1 MRLTLEGDQ
10 TVALGATLSA
20 KKNVFQGLVM
30 HVSEPESVAVV
41 LKRLKAMPKLRKFE
55 FFPRAWRVHAA
66 ATRLNQTPLDGASDS
81 LKRDGEDTNVTE
93 GCVDDQQISVGDRL
107 LHLLQR
113 WQVENILLVV
123 ARMDGSLSG
132 RLIGPELYPLVMES
146 AKLALEQYYFENSK
160 PTEAAKLALLNPPN
174 DGATLCDPVPGLKQ
188 QQQEVL
194 HPAVCLLTSETVKT
208 WPRKHQAT
216 SDGSGRKGDK
226 QGRVN
231 HFLHA
236 GPKKE
241 SEATRMPNQDDLV
254 VAGNVDVVHATSG
267 VDWLSISRDEW
278 LKLKSIRVP
287 VKELHY
293 LFMCLVILLEKPPE
307 KIIKAKP
314 KPKQFEEFTPSNF
327 SWTRCRE
334 ILHYAPAWEGKLR
347 CLHGDML
354 TLSQATALRSVFQE
368 PSFNENAF
376 MRISVA
382 SVKVFTWLRRLLGE
396 YDEMELGLRNRDP
409 TDAPE
414 VILEES
420 SPQKHLQQEQ
430 QQDKPVHHRP
440 RPPPAM
446 LDKDGEH
453 FAKELQGLAANHHK
467 QQFKIIDKGR
477 LFINHSSK

>member
-1 MRLTLEGDQ
+1 MRLALDGDR
-10 TVALGATLSA
+10 TVALGATLRV

-30 HVSEPESVAVV
+30 HMRDSESVAVV
-41 LKRLKAMPKLRKFE
+41 LERLKALPKLRKFE
-55 FFPRAWRVHAA
+55 FFPRAWRVRAA
-66 ATRLNQTPLDGASDS
+66 ATRLNQTPPLDGTSDS
-81 LKRDGEDTNVTE
+81 LKRDCDDGNVVE
-93 GCVDDQQISVGDRL
+93 GCVDDHQISVGDRL

-160 PTEAAKLALLNPPN
+160 PTDVAKLALLNPPN
-174 DGATLCDPVPGLKQ
+174 DGATLCDPVPGFK

-216 SDGSGRKGDK
+216 SDGSGRKGVK

-236 GPKKE
+236 GPRKE
-241 SEATRMPNQDDLV
+241 SEAMAMKPNQDDLV

-267 VDWLSISRDEW
+267 VDWLGISRDEW

-314 KPKQFEEFTPSNF
+314 TPKQFEEFTPSNF

-354 TLSQATALRSVFQE
+354 TLSQVTALRSVFQE

-376 MRISVA
+376 VRISVA
-382 SVKVFTWLRRLLGE
+382 SVKVFTWLRKLLDE
-396 YDEMELGLRNRDP
+396 YDEMELGLRNRGP

-414 VILEES
+414 VVIVEER
-420 SPQKHLQQEQ
+420 SPQRQLQQEQ
-430 QQDKPVHHRP
+430 QQPVHQHRP
-440 RPPPAM
+440 RPPPE
-446 LDKDGEH
+446 KEGSEH
-453 FAKELQGLAANHHK
+453 LAKELQGLAANHHK

-477 LFINHSSK
+477 LFANHK

>member
-1 MRLTLEGDQ
+1 MRLVLDGDQ

-30 HVSEPESVAVV
+30 HVGEPERVV
-41 LKRLKAMPKLRKFE
+41 LVLERLKALPKLRKFE
-55 FFPRAWRVHAA
+55 FFPRAWRIRA
-66 ATRLNQTPLDGASDS
+66 ATQFNQTPLDGVSDS
-81 LKRDGEDTNVTE
+81 LKRDEDMNIAE
-93 GCVDDQQISVGDRL
+93 GCVDDQQIGMGDRL

-113 WQVENILLVV
+113 WQVENVLLVV

-146 AKLALEQYYFENSK
+146 AKLALEQYYLENSK
-160 PTEAAKLALLNPPN
+160 PTDAAKLALLNPPN
-174 DGATLCDPVPGLKQ
+174 GGATLCDPVPGFKHQ
-188 QQQEVL
+188 TVL

-216 SDGSGRKGDK
+216 SDGSGRKGVK

-231 HFLHA
+231 HFLHG

-241 SEATRMPNQDDLV
+241 SEVVPVPNQDNLV
-254 VAGNVDVVHATSG
+254 VAGNVDVVHTSSG
-267 VDWLSISRDEW
+267 VDWLGISRDEW
-278 LKLKSIRVP
+278 IKLKSIRVP

-314 KPKQFEEFTPSNF
+314 TPKQLEEFTPSNF

-334 ILHYAPAWEGKLR
+334 ILHHTPAWEGTLR
-347 CLHGDML
+347 SLRGDML
-354 TLSQATALRSVFQE
+354 TPSQVTALRSVFQE

-376 MRISVA
+376 VRISLA
-382 SVKVFTWLRRLLGE
+382 SVRVFMWLRRLLDE
-396 YDEMELGLRNRDP
+396 YDEMELGLRDRGP
-409 TDAPE
+409 TEAPD
-414 VILEES
+414 VIVEERL
-420 SPQKHLQQEQ
+420 PKKQLQQEQ
-430 QQDKPVHHRP
+430 EQQQPTMPVHHHRP
-440 RPPPAM
+440 RPPS
-446 LDKDGEH
+446 DKEGEH
-453 FAKELQGLAANHHK
+453 LTRELQGLAVNHHK

-477 LFINHSSK
+477 LFHH